1 LPRHGENED
10 IEQAFIAKLSDS
22 ESEAAETQVWFDF
35 AARCN
40 YMKLSVASDLEMAY
54 DQIIGQII
62 KMIEEANKWIIRVK

>member
-40 YMKLSVASDLEMAY
+40 YMKL
-54 DQIIGQII
+54 
-62 KMIEEANKWIIRVK
+62 